1 MGVIFMTE
9 KITRVGI
16 SMPTEL
22 RDDVKVLA
30 KSKGL
35 DVSSLVRMLLISE
48 IKKEKVNDKKK

>member
-1 MGVIFMTE
+1 MTE